1 MRWWLLTA
9 TLLMSSFAMADP
21 LTDAAAHFEA
31 LQSYQVTLRS
41 VDASGAQQVIRYFY
55 RKPGWIRMDFV
66 KPHHGA
72 VLIYSP
78 DSRRVHLWPFG
89 LHHWPTLDLAPDD
102 GLLRGPRG
110 RRVDRSDFGVLLA
123 DILALREHGSTTPLG
138 HTHVAGRAA
147 TELEVVGTTDSPA
160 SHVRRFRI
168 WLADDTSLPLRVES
182 FAANESRIET
192 VDMSDVQADVPFPER
207 FFTP

>member
-9 TLLMSSFAMADP
+9 ALLTSFAMADP
-21 LTDAAAHFEA
+21 LTDAAARFEA

-41 VDASGAQQVIRYFY
+41 ADASGDQQVIRYFY
-55 RKPGWIRMDFV
+55 RKPGWVRMDFV
-66 KPHHGA
+66 KPHRGA

-78 DSRRVHLWPFG
+78 DTQRVRLWPFG
-89 LHHWPTLDLAPDD
+89 LHRWLMLDLSPDD

-123 DILALREHGSTTPLG
+123 DVLALRAHGRTTPLS
-138 HTHVAGRAA
+138 HTHVSGQAA
-147 TELEVVGTTDSPA
+147 TELEVIGTADSPV

-168 WLADDTSLPLRVES
+168 WLADDTLLPLRVES
-182 FAANESRIET
+182 FAADESLIET
-192 VDMSDVQADVPFPER
+192 VDMGDIQANVRFPER